1 VRVRHETFN
10 GKPRKAI
17 RHPYAGGRWLLSFHG
32 HREVQLPTAPALAA
46 LGGSDSALAWTT
58 IYGLAGGIVGI
69 LLFTSEPSVFLKL
82 SRTGLIIFVILMA
95 LLPILCWIPWVVPGL
110 REKPGQPTG

>member
-1 VRVRHETFN
+1 MLVVGGFYLFM
-10 GKPRKAI
+10 AI
-17 RHPYAGGRWLLSFHG
+17 ERYNSPQH
-32 HREVQLPTAPALAA
+32 QLLAA
-46 LGGSDSALAWTT
+46 FSGSDSALAWTT
-58 IYGLAGGIVGI
+58 LYGLAGGIVGI